1 MDSMWTFLFTIIWW
15 VMSRT
20 DWVPWQL
27 QDVHFLATGS
37 QHDQV
42 LHWQDWLLFDKHAQG
57 GKHVLVSA
65 NSSGGKGRPG
75 GVSRRERCSQRLCRF
90 PQTLWTQDSPGR
102 LRWGHNGCTAQE
114 VEEDRQGNEYTHT
127 CTCTPGGRKSST
139 TKGLTQNKTVR
150 NNLINLFERSPD
162 HELETYFEQTFPA
175 TPLPKL
181 TTSLVVARMIRWAY
195 LIILSF
201 LFQGFKFWVI
211 FCWREKWKMHI

>member
-1 MDSMWTFLFTIIWW
+1 
-15 VMSRT
+15 MSRT

-27 QDVHFLATGS
+27 QDVHFLVAGS

-42 LHWQDWLLFDKHAQG
+42 LHWQDWLGFWQTCTGRETRSCFGQQFWWKGWSGWSVTERKMLSKT
-57 GKHVLVSA
+57 LSL
-65 NSSGGKGRPG
+65 SSNPLDPRF
-75 GVSRRERCSQRLCRF
+75 SWWASMRTQRLYCARS
-90 PQTLWTQDSPGR
+90 WRR
-102 LRWGHNGCTAQE
+102 LTREW
-114 VEEDRQGNEYTHT
+114 V

-150 NNLINLFERSPD
+150 NDLINLFERSPD